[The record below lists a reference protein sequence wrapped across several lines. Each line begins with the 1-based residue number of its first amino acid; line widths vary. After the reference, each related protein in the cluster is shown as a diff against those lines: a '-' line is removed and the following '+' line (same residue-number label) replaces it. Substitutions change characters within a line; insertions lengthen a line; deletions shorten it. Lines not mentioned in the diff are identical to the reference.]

1 LLKSNFIRMNLPE
14 KTVERLSQYRR
25 VLLRELELGKTYVY
39 SHELATLLHLT
50 SVQVR
55 RDIMLIGHT
64 GTLRKGYKI
73 QDLIDRIGVIIDC
86 KSKQKVAIIGIGN
99 LGQAIL
105 HYYSN
110 QNTKLTMHAAFDT
123 NPDKIGKEYFG
134 ITCYSVEEMTKVIK
148 KQKISIAIL
157 TMPPEYALDTVQQLV
172 KAGIRGIVNYTP
184 VSLQVD
190 GAYLEQYDM
199 ITSLEKVA
207 YFAKPKFGELGFN
220 AS

>member
-1 LLKSNFIRMNLPE
+1 MNLPE

-25 VLLRELELGKTYVY
+25 VLLRELELGQTYVY

-73 QDLIDRIGVIIDC
+73 QDLVDRIGVIIDC
-86 KSKQKVAIIGIGN
+86 KSKQRVAIVGIGN

-105 HYYSN
+105 HYYSQ
-110 QNTKLTMHAAFDT
+110 QNTKLTMHAAFDN
-123 NPDKIGKEYFG
+123 NPEKIGKEYFG
-134 ITCYSVEEMTKVIK
+134 VECYSIEDMVKVIK
-148 KQKISIAIL
+148 KQKITIAIL
-157 TMPPEYALDTVQQLV
+157 TIPPEFATEMAQKLV
-172 KAGIRGIVNYTP
+172 KAGVKGIMNYSP
-184 VSLQVD
+184 VSINVE

-207 YFAKPKFGELGFN
+207 FFAKPKFGEPGFTTN
-220 AS
+220 